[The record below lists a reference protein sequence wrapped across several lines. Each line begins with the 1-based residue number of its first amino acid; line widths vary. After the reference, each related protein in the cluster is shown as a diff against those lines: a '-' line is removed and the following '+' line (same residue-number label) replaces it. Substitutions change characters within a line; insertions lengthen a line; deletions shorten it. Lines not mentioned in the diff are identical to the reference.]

1 MSKLLIALGGNALG
15 KTPKEQL
22 ELVKQTAT
30 TIVDLIEQG
39 HEIVLTHGNGPQV
52 GMINLAFDKTKQE
65 NNFDMPFAECNAM
78 SEGYIGYH
86 LQQSITNELRKRK
99 INKNCVTVI
108 TEVLVN
114 KNDQA
119 FENPTKPIGLYY
131 TKEEKEQIE
140 KESPY
145 ILKEEKNKGY
155 RRVVPSPKPIDIIE
169 INSIKDLIEKQN
181 IVIALGGGG
190 IPVIE
195 ENDTLKGIDAV
206 IDKDLSSSL
215 LAEKLGVD
223 KLVILTNVEKVY
235 LNYNTDQE
243 IKLDILEKEKIKE
256 YIKSQQ
262 FAPGSML
269 PKIQAC
275 LNFIEN
281 TNKEAII
288 TSLLSAK
295 EALEGK
301 TGTLIRKKLNKKIE
315 NLCLHHFQFC
325 LFLLSHWRY

>member
-295 EALEGK
+295 DALEGK
-301 TGTLIRKKLNKKIE
+301 TGTLIK
-315 NLCLHHFQFC
+315 
-325 LFLLSHWRY
+325 

>member
-22 ELVKQTAT
+22 ELVKQTAP

-119 FENPTKPIGLYY
+119 FGNPTKPIGLYY

-301 TGTLIRKKLNKKIE
+301 TGTLIK
-315 NLCLHHFQFC
+315 
-325 LFLLSHWRY
+325 

>member
-169 INSIKDLIEKQN
+169 INSIKALIEKQN

-301 TGTLIRKKLNKKIE
+301 TGTLIK
-315 NLCLHHFQFC
+315 
-325 LFLLSHWRY
+325 

>member
-15 KTPKEQL
+15 KTPKKQL

-301 TGTLIRKKLNKKIE
+301 TGTLIK
-315 NLCLHHFQFC
+315 
-325 LFLLSHWRY
+325 